1 MRRAKRRRS
10 SKASAAESSS
20 RRAGPSCSPARS
32 GTCTTGSTISQRWA
46 PAGANGW
53 SRKPTVPSPCAATAT
68 CCSSL
73 RRVELLAAALIA
85 AFALV
90 AGWNAYKYPSGGGYD
105 VRQHREYADLLIHRG
120 EIPGPETRSE
130 YYTPPGFY
138 SLAGVATVLGEHVH
152 SGDPHKL
159 GQVLNWLV
167 LLATAGVLWL
177 LARDLFPKR
186 PWVQVFALG
195 FFCFLPVVLR
205 VGAMFHPEPLS
216 MLLSAVA
223 LLFAAR
229 TLGRRDYRWQLA
241 VATGVA
247 LGLGQLVRAF
257 SLWTF
262 AAVVIAFAAAR
273 AWRPLVVVVVAV
285 AVVASPWYIR
295 QTIKYGDPVFDRPTP
310 QEAIWARRPA
320 RFYFGLGTPEVFTE
334 PVRPH
339 FRNEAIPTTYS
350 EVWGDYFGVWRGSR
364 ERQSLLG
371 LLPTLLAVVGWAVLL
386 ARSRRVPARLPAALL
401 PGLGILG
408 YLYFTISYPTPD
420 GDVLKASYMLTT
432 APAWALAFGYAL
444 DQLPSR
450 LHLVVA
456 GVLAASALAS
466 LPFLLY

>member
-1 MRRAKRRRS
+1 LL
-10 SKASAAESSS
+10 
-20 RRAGPSCSPARS
+20 P
-32 GTCTTGSTISQRWA
+32 
-46 PAGANGW
+46 
-53 SRKPTVPSPCAATAT
+53 
-68 CCSSL
+68 
-73 RRVELLAAALIA
+73 RVVAAALVA

-105 VRQHREYADLLIHRG
+105 VRQHREYADLLIHHG

-138 SLAGVATVLGEHVH
+138 ALAGAATVLGEHVH

-167 LLATAGVLWL
+167 LLATAGVLWR
-177 LARDLFPKR
+177 LARELFPER
-186 PWVQVFALG
+186 AWVQVFALG
-195 FFCFLPVVLR
+195 FFCFLPVVVR

-223 LLFAAR
+223 LLLAAR
-229 TLGRRDYRWQLA
+229 MLGRRDYRWQLA

-262 AAVVIAFAAAR
+262 AAVVLAFVVAR
-273 AWRPLVVVVVAV
+273 AWRPLAVVVVAV
-285 AVVASPWYIR
+285 AVVASPWYVR
-295 QTIKYGDPVFDRPTP
+295 QAIKYGDPVFDRPTP
-310 QEAIWARRPA
+310 HKTIWDRRPA

-350 EVWGDYFGVWRGSR
+350 EVWGDYFGVWKGNR
-364 ERQSLLG
+364 ERQSFLG
-371 LLPTLLAVVGWAVLL
+371 LLPTLLALAGWL
-386 ARSRRVPARLPAALL
+386 ALFVRSWRVPARLPVATL
-401 PGLGILG
+401 PGLALLG
-408 YLYFTISYPTPD
+408 YLYFTVSYPTPD
-420 GDVLKASYMLTT
+420 GDVLKASYMLTA
-432 APAWALAFGYAL
+432 APAWALAFGYAV
-444 DQLPSR
+444 DRLPPRVR
-450 LHLVVA
+450 LIVGA
-456 GVLAASALAS
+456 VLTASALAS